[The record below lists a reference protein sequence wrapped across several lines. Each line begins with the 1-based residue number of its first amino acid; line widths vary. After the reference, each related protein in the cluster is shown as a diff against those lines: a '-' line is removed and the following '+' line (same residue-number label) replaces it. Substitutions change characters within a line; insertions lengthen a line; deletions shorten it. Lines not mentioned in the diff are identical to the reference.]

1 MSHTVVGLFKS
12 TSDAQN
18 AVSVLKEKGFDS
30 SSIDMSV
37 RNKNLTGS
45 ASSAASSI
53 TGSTSSTSTNETG
66 GGIGRFFRDLF
77 GGDETESDTYSD
89 AANVNDAIVTVHAQ
103 SADQARNAADIMD
116 IAGAIDAH
124 EEASNY
130 RQSAYGSGT
139 TGTTA
144 TTGTTGY
151 AVTTGTNLN
160 DADSVKV
167 IREDLQ
173 VGKREVETG
182 GVRLRSRIIE
192 RPVEESIRL
201 RSEHVSVNRTPVN
214 RPASEADFKTFR
226 EGEIEMTET
235 REVPVVAKTAQVVEE
250 VSLGKEQTER
260 TETVKDTVRHT
271 EVDVEKI
278 PGTDTQKTGYT
289 GTGTST
295 GNGTSTGGSILGS
308 DSTLDTDRS
317 I

>member
-12 TSDAQN
+12 NSDAQN

-37 RNKNLTGS
+37 RNNNLTGS
-45 ASSAASSI
+45 SSSALSS
-53 TGSTSSTSTNETG
+53 TTNSTSSTSTHETG
-66 GGIGRFFRDLF
+66 GGIGRFFKDLF

-103 SADQARNAADIMD
+103 SAEQARNAADIMD
-116 IAGAIDAH
+116 TAGAIDAH

-130 RQSAYGSGT
+130 RQSGYGSGA

-144 TTGTTGY
+144 TAGTTGY
-151 AVTTGTNLN
+151 AAKTGTNLN
-160 DADSVKV
+160 DADSVKI

-201 RSEHVSVNRTPVN
+201 RSEHVTVNRTPVN
-214 RPASEADFKTFR
+214 RPASEADFKTFK
-226 EGEIEMTET
+226 EGEVEMTET
-235 REVPVVAKTAQVVEE
+235 REVPVVAKTAHVVEE

-278 PGTDTQKTGYT
+278 PGT
-289 GTGTST
+289 GTST
-295 GNGTSTGGSILGS
+295 GSGTNTGGSILGS

>member
-12 TSDAQN
+12 NSDAQN

-37 RNKNLTGS
+37 RNNNLTGS
-45 ASSAASSI
+45 SSSALSS
-53 TGSTSSTSTNETG
+53 TTNSTSSTSTHETG
-66 GGIGRFFRDLF
+66 GGIGRFFKDLF

-103 SADQARNAADIMD
+103 SAEQARNAADIMD
-116 IAGAIDAH
+116 TAGAIDAH

-130 RQSAYGSGT
+130 RQSGYGSGS

-144 TTGTTGY
+144 TAGTTGY
-151 AVTTGTNLN
+151 AAKTGTNLN
-160 DADSVKV
+160 DADSVKI

-201 RSEHVSVNRTPVN
+201 RSEHVTVNRTPVN
-214 RPASEADFKTFR
+214 RPASEADFKTFK
-226 EGEIEMTET
+226 EGEVEMTET
-235 REVPVVAKTAQVVEE
+235 REVPVVAKTAHVVEE

-278 PGTDTQKTGYT
+278 T

-295 GNGTSTGGSILGS
+295 GSGTNTGGSILGS